1 MNFRKKIDKFKNFR
15 AIWTFTQNSGN
26 SGNISQFPILMYIEI
41 GRLQKVTEVT
51 FLFDKSYFVLY
62 ILYTCIS
69 LSLHW
74 CELFL
79 DA

>member
-1 MNFRKKIDKFKNFR
+1 
-15 AIWTFTQNSGN
+15 
-26 SGNISQFPILMYIEI
+26 MYIEI

-62 ILYTCIS
+62 ILYTRIS

-79 DA
+79 DT